1 MKCGNLPPKLH
12 KHVVAVRANLACTKR
27 IDAIMALKTYNGSCH
42 CGSVRFEV
50 TLDLSQGVNKCNCS
64 ICTKA
69 RAWFAIVRPE
79 QLKLLSG
86 GYAQTT
92 YQWVPRFGEASNLQY
107 QFCKTCGI
115 RTFGRGE
122 EPGSGSTFY
131 FVNIA
136 ALDDA
141 EPDELASAPV
151 RYVDGRHDRY
161 DQPPDDL
168 RLL

>member
-1 MKCGNLPPKLH
+1 MTTSRENGT
-12 KHVVAVRANLACTKR
+12 RG
-27 IDAIMALKTYNGSCH
+27 IMAMKTYTGSCH
-42 CGSVRFEV
+42 CGAVRFET

-69 RAWFAIVRPE
+69 RAWFAIVKPE

-86 GYAQTT
+86 AYAQTT
-92 YQWVPRFGEASNLQY
+92 YQWSPRAGEDPHLQY

-122 EPGSGSTFY
+122 DQDGSAFC
-131 FVNIA
+131 FINIA
-136 ALDDA
+136 ALDDLDV
-141 EPDELASAPV
+141 DELASAPV

-161 DQPPDDL
+161 DRRPEDV